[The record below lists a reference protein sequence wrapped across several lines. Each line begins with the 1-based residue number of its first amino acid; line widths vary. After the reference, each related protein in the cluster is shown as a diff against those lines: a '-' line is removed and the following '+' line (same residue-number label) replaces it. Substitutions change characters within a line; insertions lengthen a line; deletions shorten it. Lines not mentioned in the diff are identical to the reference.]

1 MTLSQE
7 YLSAVSAMIIF
18 GQDQKVTMFNYYYY
32 SGSTFTTKPPTGVV
46 AVLKNNG
53 NIVATLPGYQMS
65 LSINGVKF
73 LFYDTS
79 ENAYSFNEVDIYT
92 EINGVLQ
99 YLVSRNTGLNY
110 SKSASEAVIIYF
122 TLTLIDTPSIFIN
135 YSFLFL
141 LVPRLT
147 LQNIFPFYNYE
158 GITSFTVTGVTGTVS
173 LVGVGLTLNGFE
185 ILLQLTTTG
194 NGTPTITAQT
204 VAEMTL
210 QKVPA
215 PTQPIISTGT
225 QQVFS
230 ATLNVKLPPTSNQA
244 TYPVVIGLTY
254 EVGS

>member
-7 YLSAVSAMIIF
+7 YLSAVSAMIVY
-18 GQDQKVTMFNYYYY
+18 GQDQKVTLFNYYYY

-53 NIVATLPGYQMS
+53 NIVATLPGYQVS
-65 LSINGVKF
+65 VNINCAKF

-92 EINGVLQ
+92 EINGILQ

-122 TLTLIDTPSIFIN
+122 TLELQSTPSIFIN

-141 LVPRLT
+141 LVPKLT
-147 LQNIFPFYNYE
+147 LQKVFPFSNYI
-158 GITSFTVTGVTGTVS
+158 GITSFTVSGVTGTVS
-173 LVGVGLTLNGFE
+173 LVGVGLILNGFE

-194 NGTPTITAQT
+194 NGIPTISALTT
-204 VAEMTL
+204 VQMTL
-210 QKVPA
+210 QAVPS
-215 PTQPIISTGT
+215 PNQPIISIGT

-230 ATLNVKLPPTSNQA
+230 ATLNVKLPPSSNQV
-244 TYPVVIGLTY
+244 TYPIAVGLTY
-254 EVGS
+254 EVE